1 MKLIKENHKWKTYQ
15 LNDYKICY
23 RNKDSIS
30 WDNDIAPQ
38 ETIYLLSGSAEITI
52 KENIEIFTSPSTI
65 IIPEQTYHKIKA
77 ITDICFL
84 LYTQ

>member
-1 MKLIKENHKWKTYQ
+1 MKLIKKNLKGQTYQ

-52 KENIEIFTSPSTI
+52 KEKTKTHTSPSTI
-65 IIPEQTYHKIKA
+65 IIPKKTYHKIKA
-77 ITDICFL
+77 ITNICFL
-84 LYTQ
+84 LYIN